1 MKFKTLFFS
10 LLCFFISNLYSQIA
24 SRPEEI
30 NQILIEVNPEQVLYF
45 NHKVTKKESLYRISR
60 IYNVSTNALYS
71 FNKFES
77 EDILH
82 ESSLLKIPL
91 DPDKLTIERKTNS
104 IPVYYKVQN
113 KESLYGL
120 SKRKLKI
127 DKKTLKK
134 LNPQIENS
142 FQVDMQILLGYL
154 SLEAIR
160 ESESETADIN
170 AIIAKPSEQV
180 FTKESRGVAISESV
194 VLGDG
199 RLFALHNEAKMES
212 MIEIINPIQNR
223 KVLAKVIGRIPPIYE
238 KDVKVL
244 VSAEVSRQLAVIGKR
259 FFVNIRYR

>member
-1 MKFKTLFFS
+1 MLIKFLLFN
-10 LLCFFISNLYSQIA
+10 LLCFLTLNLYGQITHELEDFSQIQI
-24 SRPEEI
+24 EE
-30 NQILIEVNPEQVLYF
+30 NQDQILYF

-60 IYNVSTNALYS
+60 IYNISTNALYS
-71 FNKFES
+71 FNQFQPDDLLKEN
-77 EDILH
+77 
-82 ESSLLKIPL
+82 SLLKIPF
-91 DPDKLTIERKTNS
+91 DPTKLIVDKKANS
-104 IPVYYKVQN
+104 FPIYYKVQA
-113 KESLYGL
+113 KENLYGL

-127 DKKTLKK
+127 DKKILKK
-134 LNPQIENS
+134 LNPQIETS
-142 FQVDMQILLGYL
+142 FQEGMQILVGYFP
-154 SLEAIR
+154 LETVH
-160 ESESETADIN
+160 ENESETAEIN

-199 RLFALHNEAKMES
+199 RLFALHNEAKIES